1 METMYDRIRDLRIK
15 EGLSQEE
22 LAKRIGYSSRSMI
35 SRIEK
40 GDVDL
45 SQSKIKL
52 LSTILHTSTEYIMD
66 GANESANESTSEVVP
81 EESAD
86 TEILFRLARKAKPE
100 AIRAAVAVLKSMEET
115 NDEF

>member
-66 GANESANESTSEVVP
+66 GANESTSEVVP